1 MLLEQKKF
9 MKRNNKRSG
18 KKSLNFNKARNPG
31 QEAPKGREPVS
42 VIGMRLNKYVAHCGV
57 CSRRAAAELVKQ
69 GLIKVNEEVVLEP
82 FYQIQEGDVVKH
94 EDKLIQP
101 QTRQVYILLNKP
113 KNTITTVSDERN
125 RRTVIDLLEGKIKE
139 RIFPVGRLDRET
151 TGLLLL
157 TNDGDLGKKLTHPS
171 HKVSKIYEVVLD
183 KPVTQAHFDQ
193 IKKGLELEDGLAPVK
208 NLHYLSEKSFEKNEI
223 SIEIQIGRNRIV
235 RRIFESLGYTVKK
248 LDRTYLAG
256 LTKKDLPRGR
266 WRFLSEREIIMLRHF
281 V

>member
-1 MLLEQKKF
+1 MDKK
-9 MKRNNKRSG
+9 RGNKRFG
-18 KKSLNFNKARNPG
+18 KSLDFNKARNPG
-31 QEAPKGREPVS
+31 KEGPKERELVS

-69 GLIKVNEEVVLEP
+69 GLIKINDEVVLEP
-82 FYQIQEGDVVKH
+82 FYQIAEGDVVKH
-94 EDKLIQP
+94 EDKVIEP
-101 QTRQVYILLNKP
+101 QSRQVYILLNKP
-113 KNTITTVSDERN
+113 KNTITTLNDEKDRK
-125 RRTVIDLLEGKIKE
+125 TVIDLLEGKIKE
-139 RIFPVGRLDRET
+139 RVFPVGRLDRDT

-157 TNDGDLGKKLTHPS
+157 TNDGSLGKKLTHPS

-183 KPVTQAHFDQ
+183 KAVTQEHFDQ
-193 IKKGLELEDGLAPVK
+193 IKAGLELEDGLAPVK
-208 NLHYLSEKSFEKNEI
+208 NLHYLSEKSFERNLI

-235 RRIFESLGYTVKK
+235 RRIFEHLGYTVQK
-248 LDRTYLAG
+248 LDRTYIGG

>member
-1 MLLEQKKF
+1 MQKKR
-9 MKRNNKRSG
+9 KHIPKG
-18 KKSLNFNKARNPG
+18 KPLDFSKARNPG
-31 QEAPKGREPVS
+31 QDIPKGPEPVS
-42 VIGMRLNKYVAHCGV
+42 IIGMRLNKYVAHCGI
-57 CSRRAAAELVKQ
+57 CSRRTAAEYIKQ
-69 GLIKVNEEVVLEP
+69 GLIKVNQQVVLEP
-82 FYQIQEGDVVKH
+82 FYQMQEGDQVTYQD
-94 EDKLIQP
+94 EAIEP
-101 QTRQVYILLNKP
+101 QERLVYILLNKP
-113 KNTITTVSDERN
+113 KNTITTLNDEN
-125 RRTVIDLLEGKIKE
+125 DRTTVMDLLEGKIKE
-139 RIFPVGRLDRET
+139 RIFPVGRLDRDT

-157 TNDGDLGKKLTHPS
+157 TNDGELSKKLTHPS

-183 KPVTQAHFDQ
+183 KPLTQTHFDQ
-193 IKKGLELEDGLAPVK
+193 IVAGLKLEDGPAPVK
-208 NLHYLSEKSFEKNEI
+208 RLHYLSEKSFEQNQV